1 MIEGMGESLFNVLR
15 ITCRGLEGRSASL
28 DKSLSQLRTHMMN
41 SEGSLPDELV
51 NKIEQD
57 IHVLEL
63 ERQENSQDFAEVSS
77 AWMSHLRNTE
87 LAEQQ
92 KKQLADIGAAFKD
105 ADGSIYKL
113 PAKFKLLLDLQLA
126 ADRLLEQVESD
137 GSAQLPLKKIAA
149 EFIQLLAQIT
159 PSKELLSK
167 HKILISQLEE
177 GLELENLPS
186 VISRITSIIEA
197 ERAVK
202 SEDFSRYLKGLN
214 GQLNEVQGF
223 ITKTKTVDSANAKV
237 RLAADETIRDSVSSI
252 RLSAEGSSKIEEL
265 QDTLSEQ
272 LKHIVGA
279 VDSLKEAEKKRDDSL
294 LVNYRAMK
302 KRIEVMEQ
310 EAEKVQEFI
319 EEERKQARKDALTGL
334 PNRTAY
340 NEIMAH
346 QIEQFNRYKEPLTL
360 VVCDLDYFKLV
371 NDSYGHLAGDKVL
384 SLVAKILA
392 KTTRNADHVTR
403 YGGEEFAIVLPST
416 QAEQAA
422 RTMDKIRRLICKSP
436 FNYRGEPISISMSFG
451 VCEAQEGDSIESLF
465 SRADVALYK
474 AKENGRNN
482 VCIG

>member
-1 MIEGMGESLFNVLR
+1 
-15 ITCRGLEGRSASL
+15 
-28 DKSLSQLRTHMMN
+28 MMN

-77 AWMSHLRNTE
+77 AWMSHLRNAE

-92 KKQLADIGAAFKD
+92 KKQLADVRADLKE
-105 ADGSIYKL
+105 ADGSIYQL
-113 PAKFKLLLDLQLA
+113 PAKFKLLLDIQLA
-126 ADRLLEQVESD
+126 ADRLAEQVESTGD
-137 GSAQLPLKKIAA
+137 AELPLKKIAA

-167 HKILISQLEE
+167 HKVLVSQLEE
-177 GLELENLPS
+177 GLEIESLPS
-186 VISRITSIIEA
+186 VISRITSFIEA

-223 ITKTKTVDSANAKV
+223 ISKTKTIDSASAKV

-252 RLSAEGSSKIEEL
+252 RLSVEDSSKIEEL
-265 QDTLSEQ
+265 QEALSEQ
-272 LKHIVGA
+272 LNHIVGA
-279 VDSLKEAEKKRDDSL
+279 VDSLKNEEKKRDGNL
-294 LVNYRAMK
+294 LITYKAMK

-340 NEIMAH
+340 NEIMTH
-346 QIEQFNRYKEPLTL
+346 QIEQFNRYKEPLSL
-360 VVCDLDYFKLV
+360 VVCDLDHFKQV

-392 KTTRNADHVTR
+392 KTTRNADLVTR

-416 QAEQAA
+416 QAEKAA
-422 RTMDKIRRLICKSP
+422 QTMDKIRRLICKSP

>member
-28 DKSLSQLRTHMMN
+28 DQSLSQLRILMMS
-41 SEGSLPDELV
+41 SEGSLSNELI

-63 ERQENSQDFAEVSS
+63 ERRENSQDFAEVSS
-77 AWMSHLRNTE
+77 AWIRHLRNTE
-87 LAEQQ
+87 LVEQQ
-92 KKQLADIGAAFKD
+92 KQQLAYVDAAFKE

-113 PAKFKLLLDLQLA
+113 PANFKLLLDIQLA
-126 ADRLLEQVESD
+126 TDRLLEQVKSGGDAE
-137 GSAQLPLKKIAA
+137 LPLKKIAA
-149 EFIQLLAQIT
+149 EFIQLLAQVT

-167 HKILISQLEE
+167 HKVLVSQLED
-177 GLELENLPS
+177 GLELEELPS
-186 VISRITSIIEA
+186 VISRITSFIEA
-197 ERAVK
+197 ERTVK

-223 ITKTKTVDSANAKV
+223 ISKTKTIDSASAKV
-237 RLAADETIRDSVSSI
+237 RLAADETIRGSVSNI
-252 RLSAEGSSKIEEL
+252 RLSVEDSSKIEEL
-265 QDTLSEQ
+265 KETLSEQ
-272 LKHIVGA
+272 LNHIVEA
-279 VDSLKEAEKKRDDSL
+279 VDSLKNEEKKRDGNL
-294 LVNYRAMK
+294 LATYHAMK

-340 NEIMAH
+340 NEIMTH
-346 QIEQFNRYKEPLTL
+346 QIEQFNRYKEPLSL
-360 VVCDLDYFKLV
+360 VICDLDHFKQV

-392 KTTRNADHVTR
+392 KTTRNADFVTR

-416 QAEQAA
+416 QVEKAVQ
-422 RTMDKIRRLICKSP
+422 TMDKIRRLICKSP

-451 VCEAQEGDSIESLF
+451 VCEALEGDSIESLF
-465 SRADVALYK
+465 SRADIALYK

-482 VCIG
+482 VCVG